1 MAFHRVDDNR
11 PLGRGETGGR
21 TALPIFR
28 EIMLRIYA
36 DRLLG
41 PAPRFPTSIESG
53 IDQYVAAQAALKSGR
68 ATMNVPLTGIQ
79 DQP

>member
-1 MAFHRVDDNR
+1 M
-11 PLGRGETGGR
+11 GRSETGGR

-28 EIMLRIYA
+28 EIMLRIYQ
-36 DRLLG
+36 DRLVG
-41 PAPRFPTSIESG
+41 PAPRFPSSIENG
-53 IDQYVAAQAALKSGR
+53 IDQYVATQAALKAGR